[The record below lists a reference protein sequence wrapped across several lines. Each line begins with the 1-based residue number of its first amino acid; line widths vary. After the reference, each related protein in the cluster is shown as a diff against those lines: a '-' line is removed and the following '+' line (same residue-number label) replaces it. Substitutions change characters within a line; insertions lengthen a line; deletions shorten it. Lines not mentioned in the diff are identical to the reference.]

1 MTATLLLLH
10 LLGATIWTGGHLVL
24 AVTILPRVLRGRDV
38 GSLTWFE
45 EGYEKLGMPAL
56 AVQVVTGLWLA
67 WQKLPSL
74 ALWFSAEGGP
84 VAELIQLKLALLG
97 LTALVAA
104 HARFRV
110 IPRLSPATLPLMG
123 WHILAV
129 TLLSVL
135 FVVVGLTFRVRWGF

>member
-1 MTATLLLLH
+1 MTAILLLLH

-24 AVTILPRVLRGRDV
+24 AVTILPRVLKGKDV
-38 GSLTWFE
+38 AALTWFE
-45 EGYEKLGMPAL
+45 AGYERIGMPAL
-56 AVQVVTGLWLA
+56 VVQIITGLWLA
-67 WQKLPSL
+67 WLKLPSL
-74 ALWFSAEGGP
+74 ALWFSAQGGP
-84 VAELIQLKLALLG
+84 VAQLIQLKLALLG
-97 LTALVAA
+97 LTGLVAA

-135 FVVVGLTFRVRWGF
+135 FVVVGLSFRVRWGS

>member
-1 MTATLLLLH
+1 
-10 LLGATIWTGGHLVL
+10 
-24 AVTILPRVLRGRDV
+24 
-38 GSLTWFE
+38 
-45 EGYEKLGMPAL
+45 MPAL
-56 AVQVVTGLWLA
+56 AVQVITGLWLA
-67 WQKLPSL
+67 WLKLPSL
-74 ALWFSAEGGP
+74 TLWFSAQGGP
-84 VAELIQLKLALLG
+84 VAQLIQLKLALLA

-135 FVVVGLTFRVRWGF
+135 FVVVGLSFRVRWGV